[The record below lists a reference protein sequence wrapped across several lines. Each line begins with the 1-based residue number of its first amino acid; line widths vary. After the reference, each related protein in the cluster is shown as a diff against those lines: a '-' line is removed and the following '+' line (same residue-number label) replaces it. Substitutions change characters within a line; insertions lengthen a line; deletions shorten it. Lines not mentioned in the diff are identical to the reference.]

1 MKKFSQLR
9 KIYIRPSQ
17 KLVTSLLIGE
27 ILNEHK
33 KFFSKI
39 GFNYLLLALIPI
51 VFQIIIVNILALCH
65 INILN
70 DLNVRTIIGA
80 LTNYALILPVFILLM
95 RKIESTRLDKEN
107 LSIKQIL
114 IYICIAMTLMWI
126 GNIIGSIITSIIGF
140 SMTNEITNPVEEM
153 IRNSSIYINLI
164 VISILAPIFEEIFF
178 RKLLID
184 RTIKYG
190 ATLSILL
197 SALMFALFHG
207 NLSQF
212 FYAFLLGL
220 LFAFVYIKT
229 GKIIYSIILH
239 AFVNFYG
246 SVASV
251 FFTASVKNMSQGLN
265 IANMGD
271 IGIIAI
277 YLAILVI
284 VWFIGLYEIIK
295 NYKKIELND
304 SKREVFLEKPALTV
318 FFNVGM
324 VLFVLYHI
332 FKILMSLKI
341 IAI

>member
-1 MKKFSQLR
+1 M
-9 KIYIRPSQ
+9 
-17 KLVTSLLIGE
+17 GE
-27 ILNEHK
+27 TLNEHK

-51 VFQIIIVNILALCH
+51 VFQIIIVNIMVLCH
-65 INILN
+65 VNFLN
-70 DLNVRTIIGA
+70 DLNVQTIIGT
-80 LTNYALILPVFILLM
+80 LTNYFLILPVFIFLM
-95 RKIESTRLDKEN
+95 RKIESTKLDKES
-107 LSIKQIL
+107 LSIKEIL

-153 IRNSSIYINLI
+153 IQNSSIYINLI

-229 GKIIYSIILH
+229 GRITYSIILH
-239 AFVNFYG
+239 AVVNFYG

-251 FFTASVKNMSQGLN
+251 FFSASVENISQGLDM
-265 IANMGD
+265 AKMGD

-277 YLAILVI
+277 YLAVLVI
-284 VWFIGLYEIIK
+284 VWFIGLYKIIT

-304 SKREVFLEKPALTV
+304 SKREVFLEKPTLTV

-324 VLFVLYHI
+324 ILFVLYHI
-332 FKILMSLKI
+332 FKILLSLKI
-341 IAI
+341 IVI